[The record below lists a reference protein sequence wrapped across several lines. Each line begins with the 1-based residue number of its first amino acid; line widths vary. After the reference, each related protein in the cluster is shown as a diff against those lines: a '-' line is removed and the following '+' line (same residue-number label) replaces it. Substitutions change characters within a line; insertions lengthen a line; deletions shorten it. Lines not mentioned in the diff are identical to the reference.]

1 MRQGKGKDRI
11 ENMALAIHDLGKSY
25 GGVPV
30 FRHVELLLEEGG
42 VYCLR
47 APSGAGK
54 TTLLRILMGLERPDE
69 GWVEGLKGR
78 RVSAV
83 FQEDRLCPALNAAGN
98 IRLADPG
105 CSREALRRELLEL
118 LQEGSLAKPIS
129 TFSGG
134 MRRRVSLLRALL
146 SPGELLLFDEP
157 FNGLDDQS
165 RQAAVDYVKKKRN
178 GRTLLFTT
186 HHPEEAEALRAR
198 CVIWEESLK
207 TWRLAR

>member
-1 MRQGKGKDRI
+1 
-11 ENMALAIHDLGKSY
+11 
-25 GGVPV
+25 
-30 FRHVELLLEEGG
+30 
-42 VYCLR
+42 
-47 APSGAGK
+47 
-54 TTLLRILMGLERPDE
+54 MGIERPDE

-83 FQEDRLCPALNAAGN
+83 FQEDRLCPALNAAEN
-98 IRLADPG
+98 IRLANPG
-105 CSREALRRELLEL
+105 CSREALHRELLEL
-118 LQEGSLAKPIS
+118 LWEDSLAKPIS

-198 CVIWEESLK
+198 CVIWVESLK
-207 TWRLAR
+207 TWRLER

>member
-1 MRQGKGKDRI
+1 
-11 ENMALAIHDLGKSY
+11 MALAIHDLGKSY

-83 FQEDRLCPALNAAGN
+83 FQEDRLCPALNAAEN

-105 CSREALRRELLEL
+105 CSREALHRELLEL
-118 LQEGSLAKPIS
+118 LWEDSLAKPIS

-146 SPGELLLFDEP
+146 SPGELLLFD
-157 FNGLDDQS
+157 
-165 RQAAVDYVKKKRN
+165 
-178 GRTLLFTT
+178 
-186 HHPEEAEALRAR
+186 
-198 CVIWEESLK
+198 
-207 TWRLAR
+207 